1 MRFFKLVLVA
11 VSFTLMPFENIIGQG
26 KVQPRVINSIELTDR
41 DFENICTLQASDIN
55 ADFRIKAAEMRRKS
69 VNAEKTAEFQITY
82 FQESGTNPW
91 PAQAKAAF
99 EYAMDIWATHIK
111 SDISIRI
118 SANWRGL
125 GERTLGS
132 AGPTQV
138 VQVTDG
144 GGVPLTW
151 YSIAQGSAIAGV
163 DFLSQLQED
172 GSTEQFDIAVNMNS
186 EFPGWY
192 FGTDA
197 QTPEGFH
204 DFVTVVLHEIG
215 HGLGFL
221 GSVGVAE
228 GSGLA
233 SWGLGNPAFPI
244 IYDRFV
250 IDGDGKEIIDRTNYP
265 NSSSNLYNAVTG
277 KNGGLYFAGL
287 QSIGSNRGLAVPLYA
302 PSEWNAGSSY
312 SHVDYTTYT
321 NTENAL
327 MRPQIETAFAVH
339 SPGPVT
345 CSIMSDKGWPM
356 GPDCAGL
363 LGTNSEIVLQAES
376 IDFGVTNAG
385 KVLSQTF
392 TIANDMN
399 ATDPLVGRFSIS
411 GNSSFSLAGSDQFIT
426 LEPGEQTE
434 ITISFSPNA
443 IGVLSGTIQLEHT
456 SENFDSPQIIA
467 VKGEALSQNK
477 TFKLEQNYPNPF
489 NASTV
494 IPYALAENA
503 RVYLEVFDVMGKRVQ
518 TLVNEDQSTG
528 RYTIPFYANDL
539 SSGVYIYRLIVDGES
554 KTGKLLLVK

>member
-1 MRFFKLVLVA
+1 MRFLKLVLVA
-11 VSFTLMPFENIIGQG
+11 VSITLLPFKSIFGQG
-26 KVQPRVINSIELTDR
+26 RVQPRVIDSIELTDR
-41 DFENICTLQASDIN
+41 DFKNICTLKASDIEAN
-55 ADFRIKAAEMRRKS
+55 FYVKAAQMRNKAKS
-69 VNAEKTAEFQITY
+69 AEKTAEFQVTY
-82 FQESGTNPW
+82 TQETASNPW
-91 PAQAKAAF
+91 TAEAKVAF
-99 EYAMDIWATHIK
+99 EYALGIWETHIQ
-111 SDISIRI
+111 SDIPIRV
-118 SANWRGL
+118 SANWAPL
-125 GERTLGS
+125 GQYTLGS
-132 AGPTQV
+132 AGPSRI
-138 VQVTDG
+138 VQVNN
-144 GGVPLTW
+144 GVPLTW
-151 YSIAQGSAIAGV
+151 YSISQGSAIAGV
-163 DFLSQLQED
+163 DLVKQLQQEGVD
-172 GSTEQFDIAVNMNS
+172 VQFDIGVNMNS

-197 QTPEGFH
+197 QTPAGFH

-233 SWGLGNPAFPI
+233 SWGMGNPAFPI

-250 IDGDGKEIIDRTNYP
+250 IDGDGKELIKRTNYP
-265 NSSSNLYNAVTG
+265 NSSSSLYNAVTG

-287 QSIGSNRGLAVPLYA
+287 QSIGSNKGTAVPLYA

-312 SHVDYTTYT
+312 SHVDYQTYT

-356 GPDCAGL
+356 GPDCEGL
-363 LGTNSEIVLQAES
+363 LGSNSDIVLEADA

-385 KVLSQTF
+385 KRMTKTF
-392 TIANDMN
+392 TIANDIN
-399 ATDPLVGRFSIS
+399 AVDPLVGRFSIS
-411 GNSSFSLAGSDQFIT
+411 GNSSFSLSGSDQFIT

-434 ITISFSPNA
+434 ITITFNPNA
-443 IGVLSGTIQLEHT
+443 VGILSGSIQLEHT
-456 SENFDSPQIIA
+456 SANFKSPQIIA
-467 VKGEALSQNK
+467 VKGEALSENN

-503 RVYLEVFDVMGKRVQ
+503 RVHLEVFDVMGRRVQ
-518 TLVNEDQSTG
+518 TLVNEEQSTG
-528 RYTIPFYANDL
+528 RYTIPFNASDH
-539 SSGVYIYRLIVDGES
+539 SSGVYIYRLIVQGES